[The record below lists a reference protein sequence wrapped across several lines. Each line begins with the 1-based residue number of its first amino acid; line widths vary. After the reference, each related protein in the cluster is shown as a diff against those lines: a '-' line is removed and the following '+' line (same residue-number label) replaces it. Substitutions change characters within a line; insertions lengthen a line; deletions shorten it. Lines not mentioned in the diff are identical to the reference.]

1 VKKPTVGVPR
11 KGRARAPAIDFPKRG
26 EVWWVVLDPT
36 RGREQAGRRPALVLS
51 ADVLNTS
58 AAGIVSIL
66 PITSRDRGIRSHVAM
81 QPPEGGLAVPSWVLC
96 EQVRTISRERL
107 LGRIGAV
114 TPRTLDA
121 VSDRV
126 RVLLDL

>member
-1 VKKPTVGVPR
+1 MKGRTVGVR
-11 KGRARAPAIDFPKRG
+11 KPPARTTGADFPKRG

-51 ADVLNTS
+51 ADLLNAS
-58 AAGIVSIL
+58 AAGIVSAL
-66 PITSRDRGIRSHVAM
+66 PITSRDRGIRSHVAIE
-81 QPPEGGLAVPSWVLC
+81 PPEGGLAVPSWILC

-107 LGRIGAV
+107 LGRIGVV
-114 TPRTLDA
+114 TMRTLA
-121 VSDRV
+121 AAADRV

>member
-1 VKKPTVGVPR
+1 MKSRTVGVR
-11 KGRARAPAIDFPKRG
+11 KPPARTTVADFPKRG

-51 ADVLNTS
+51 ADILNAS

-66 PITSRDRGIRSHVAM
+66 PITSRDRGIRSHVAIE
-81 QPPEGGLAVPSWVLC
+81 PPEGGLAVPSWILC

-107 LGRIGAV
+107 LGRIGVV
-114 TPRTLDA
+114 TARTLA
-121 VSDRV
+121 AAADRV

>member
-1 VKKPTVGVPR
+1 MKGRTVGVR
-11 KGRARAPAIDFPKRG
+11 KPPARTTGADFPKRG

-51 ADVLNTS
+51 ADLLNAS
-58 AAGIVSIL
+58 AAGIVSAL
-66 PITSRDRGIRSHVAM
+66 PITSRDRGIRSHVAIE
-81 QPPEGGLAVPSWVLC
+81 PPEGGLAVPSWILC

-114 TPRTLDA
+114 SPRTLAA
-121 VSDRV
+121 VADRV

>member
-1 VKKPTVGVPR
+1 MKEASGTARSGKAPTD
-11 KGRARAPAIDFPKRG
+11 AATEHPKRG

-51 ADVLNTS
+51 ADILNAS

-66 PITSRDRGIRSHVAM
+66 PITSRDRGIRAHVAIE
-81 QPPEGGLAVPSWVLC
+81 PSEAGLALRSWIMC
-96 EQVRTISRERL
+96 EQVRTVARERL
-107 LGRIGAV
+107 LRRMGAV
-114 TPRTLDA
+114 APRTLAA

>member
-1 VKKPTVGVPR
+1 VKGRTVGVR
-11 KGRARAPAIDFPKRG
+11 KPPARTTGADFPKRG

-51 ADVLNTS
+51 ADLLNAS
-58 AAGIVSIL
+58 AAGIVSAL
-66 PITSRDRGIRSHVAM
+66 PITSRDRGIRSHVAIE
-81 QPPEGGLAVPSWVLC
+81 PPEGGLAVPSWILC

-107 LGRIGAV
+107 LGRIGVV
-114 TPRTLDA
+114 TMRTLA
-121 VSDRV
+121 AAADRV

>member
-1 VKKPTVGVPR
+1 MKGRTVGVR
-11 KGRARAPAIDFPKRG
+11 KPPARTTGADFPKRG

-51 ADVLNTS
+51 ADLLNAS
-58 AAGIVSIL
+58 AAGIVSVL
-66 PITSRDRGIRSHVAM
+66 PITSRDRGIRSHVAVE
-81 QPPEGGLAVPSWVLC
+81 PPEGGLAVPSWILC

-114 TPRTLDA
+114 SPRTLAA
-121 VSDRV
+121 VADRV

>member
-1 VKKPTVGVPR
+1 MKKAAGTARRGR
-11 KGRARAPAIDFPKRG
+11 GRAGTSTEHPKRG

-51 ADVLNTS
+51 ADILNAS

-66 PITSRDRGIRSHVAM
+66 PITSRDRGIRAHVAVE
-81 QPPEGGLAVPSWVLC
+81 PPEAGLALRSWIMC
-96 EQVRTISRERL
+96 EQVRTVARERL
-107 LGRIGAV
+107 LGRMGAV
-114 TPRTLDA
+114 APRTLAA

>member
-1 VKKPTVGVPR
+1 VKKAGGTARSGKAPTD
-11 KGRARAPAIDFPKRG
+11 ASTEHPKRG

-51 ADVLNTS
+51 ADILNAS
-58 AAGIVSIL
+58 AAGIVSVL
-66 PITSRDRGIRSHVAM
+66 PITSRDRSIRAHVAVE
-81 QPPEGGLAVPSWVLC
+81 PPEAGLALPSWTMC
-96 EQVRTISRERL
+96 EQVRTVARERL
-107 LGRIGAV
+107 LGRMGAV
-114 TPRTLDA
+114 APRTLAA

>member
-1 VKKPTVGVPR
+1 MKSRTVGVR
-11 KGRARAPAIDFPKRG
+11 KGSSRTTVADLPKRG

-51 ADVLNTS
+51 ADVLNAS
-58 AAGIVSIL
+58 AAGIVSVL
-66 PITSRDRGIRSHVAM
+66 PITSRDRGIRSHVAVE
-81 QPPEGGLAVPSWVLC
+81 PPEGGLTVPSWILC

-107 LGRIGAV
+107 LGRIGVV
-114 TPRTLDA
+114 TARTLAA
-121 VSDRV
+121 VADRV

>member
-1 VKKPTVGVPR
+1 MKGRTVGVR
-11 KGRARAPAIDFPKRG
+11 KPPARTTGADFPKRG

-51 ADVLNTS
+51 ADLLNAS
-58 AAGIVSIL
+58 AAGIVSAL
-66 PITSRDRGIRSHVAM
+66 PITSRDRGIRSHVAVE
-81 QPPEGGLAVPSWVLC
+81 PPEGGLAVPSWILC

-107 LGRIGAV
+107 LGRIGVV
-114 TPRTLDA
+114 TMRTLA
-121 VSDRV
+121 AAADRV